1 MIATILPK
9 SSNFHAVLYN
19 ERKVEKGVATLLVKE
34 NISGAAAL
42 TDYTPEE
49 MQRFFID
56 YSSRNS
62 RIRYPQFHAA
72 ISCRGHEYTE
82 EELVK
87 FARRYLTEM
96 GYGETGQP
104 LLIYAHRDT
113 DNTHVHIV
121 TSRVTPQG
129 KKIDH
134 NHERRRSQTIVDS
147 LMNKDVLEQVNYDVN
162 NALHYTFYDV
172 VGFQCIMQSMGYECY
187 KKADTLYIKRNG
199 AIQKALSISEV
210 ESHFYNNAHPDA
222 WVQLWR
228 RCELDEQRRKLYGIF
243 MREMPF
249 SSSLDEFTKTMREYK
264 LSLVFFGSKD
274 NPTGYRT
281 VDHANK
287 CVLPSII
294 NIHKLHFRSIE
305 ERISG
310 ALLSI
315 SETLSLRPEAA
326 TREINKNLR
335 SHGAWI
341 KDYTLHVGDKLLPL
355 PDDTVTQLKANNKAA
370 YIRAKSVEAELWND
384 QKTTHSTRV
393 SHPTSPH
400 TGNAPRSTQTTKGGS
415 PAASHTVNRDNEIDS
430 SVNMDSLE
438 EQMRRQMKL

>member
-49 MQRFFID
+49 MQRFFIS

-62 RIRYPQFHAA
+62 RILYPQFHAA

-147 LMNKDVLEQVNYDVN
+147 LMNKDALQQVNDDV
-162 NALHYTFYDV
+162 ASAWSYTFNDV

-187 KKADTLYIKRNG
+187 KKADTIYIKRNG
-199 AIQKALSISEV
+199 AIQKTLSISEV

-222 WVQLWR
+222 RVQLWR
-228 RCELDEQRRKLYGIF
+228 KCELDERRRKLYGIF
-243 MREMPF
+243 MRQMTQCC
-249 SSSLDEFTKTMREYK
+249 SLEEFTNTMKEGNV
-264 LSLVFFGSKD
+264 SLIFFGSKD

-281 VDHANK
+281 VDHAQK

-294 NIHKLHFRSIE
+294 NIHKLQFRSIE

-315 SETLSLRPEAA
+315 SETLSLNPEAG
-326 TREINKNLR
+326 TKEVNKNLR

-341 KDYTLHVGDKLLPL
+341 KDYMLHVGDKLLPL

-370 YIRAKSVEAELWND
+370 YIRRKTEETEQNIVR
-384 QKTTHSTRV
+384 KTTHSTRV
-393 SHPTSPH
+393 PHPKSPH
-400 TGNAPRSTQTTKGGS
+400 TGNAPRSTPTTKDGS
-415 PAASHTVNRDNEIDS
+415 AAASHTVNRDNEIDS
-430 SVNMDSLE
+430 SINADSLE